1 MSEAGKVLH
10 LYVEVRSVAEEEG
23 KLLGNEGSGQLML
36 QCPDVLPRSPK
47 SSNRPSPNCSPALS
61 PVPQIQLGVGNS
73 ASPSKNSSRH
83 SVTFQLQDPDVT
95 LFPDQVQHQD
105 ALYDSF
111 GQLLQVLAPETIFSG
126 QRSSQGQTCSEM
138 DPYQGRVLISP
149 SSISSERMT
158 VPSPPSSIHR
168 SCVVP
173 GQEDEEGKTSVVTYG
188 YIEKSNVH
196 SMSGRHITVC
206 QSELDG
212 PFYRMEEQSM
222 PQVQK
227 RLSDPLWYNGQL
239 GRDDPNTSHPFPSQ
253 NWSPRGSP
261 YMKRAT
267 METVA
272 KDATYRALEEF
283 GSPMLRQRFSGNNGV
298 NSSPTLPR
306 NCESPHCR
314 SWSGSPV
321 LARSALT
328 LPPNMSRNSFHGLH
342 RSHVTDHLSAHTG
355 YPSHS
360 VAPPASICSHGLSQR
375 QSRTRAIGESPRFS
389 SKAYPALP
397 AGRPTAIQHEISSRQ
412 NPIHNYS
419 RTCYQASENPQYCVN
434 SNHNANITNTTQSV
448 IDDTLYTA
456 NGNLPSRTHDNS
468 SCSSSRTSDVVSPT
482 SSRRSISPSS
492 NTDVACRP
500 AVEARKLSTAFTG
513 RRTPSPAPSQPE
525 PLRSES
531 PRTEGSFRQE
541 CEQYA
546 TFHGQRSPEQNYRR
560 KTDQA
565 TPQTRPGRISPVLSQ
580 KGLSYTV
587 SPAFPLKNT
596 APSQSPILDPR
607 QQWVLSPCLDMS
619 TPYRSQ
625 PPQYMGDHKLSG
637 PEPRLYDRLHRSS
650 RDSPELYRTILSSQV
665 TESPVSWTSRHHE
678 WREAGPVQHG
688 GEPCEKNFKQLTPC
702 KNGHHRKAAEDK
714 GLKMSQ
720 QAPVISVSKDQI
732 EVLDHSGTAGTSSH
746 SSSGVTGSVG
756 DSSQL
761 SPETLSQSSHIADS
775 VSGMQV
781 CWVGG

>member
-1 MSEAGKVLH
+1 MSEAGKVLR

-36 QCPDVLPRSPK
+36 QCPDVLPHSPK

-61 PVPQIQLGVGNS
+61 PVPEIQLGVGNS

-83 SVTFQLQDPDVT
+83 SVTFQLQDPNVT
-95 LFPDQVQHQD
+95 LSPGQVQHQD

-126 QRSSQGQTCSEM
+126 QRGSQGQTCSEM

-158 VPSPPSSIHR
+158 VPSPSSSIHR
-168 SCVVP
+168 SCAVP
-173 GQEDEEGKTSVVTYG
+173 GQEDNEGKTSVVTYG

-196 SMSGRHITVC
+196 SMSGRRITLC

-212 PFYRMEEQSM
+212 PFYRMDEQSM
-222 PQVQK
+222 PEVQK

-239 GRDDPNTSHPFPSQ
+239 GRDDPNISHPLPSQ

-267 METVA
+267 IETVA

-342 RSHVTDHLSAHTG
+342 RSNGNDLLCVHTG

-360 VAPPASICSHGLSQR
+360 VAPPPSICSHGLSQR

-389 SKAYPALP
+389 SKGYPVLP
-397 AGRPTAIQHEISSRQ
+397 AGRPTDIQHEISSRQ
-412 NPIHNYS
+412 YPIHNYS
-419 RTCYQASENPQYCVN
+419 RTCYQASENPQR
-434 SNHNANITNTTQSV
+434 V
-448 IDDTLYTA
+448 IDNTLYSA
-456 NGNLPSRTHDNS
+456 NSNLPSRTHDNS
-468 SCSSSRTSDVVSPT
+468 SCSSSRTSDMVSPI

-492 NTDVACRP
+492 NTDVACKP

-531 PRTEGSFRQE
+531 PRTEGSFLLE

-587 SPAFPLKNT
+587 SPAFPLRLHDT

-607 QQWVLSPCLDMS
+607 QQWVLSPWLDMS
-619 TPYRSQ
+619 TPHRSEPRQ
-625 PPQYMGDHKLSG
+625 CMGDRKLSV
-637 PEPRLYDRLHRSS
+637 PEPGLYDRLHRSS
-650 RDSPELYRTILSSQV
+650 RDSPEVYRTILSSQV
-665 TESPVSWTSRHHE
+665 TESPVSWTSRHQE

-688 GEPCEKNFKQLTPC
+688 GEPCENYKQLSPC
-702 KNGHHRKAAEDK
+702 KNGHHKKAAEDK

-720 QAPVISVSKDQI
+720 QAPVISVSKDPI
-732 EVLDHSGTAGTSSH
+732 EVLDHSGTAGTSCH

-761 SPETLSQSSHIADS
+761 SPETLSQSSHMADS